1 MTDSPCV
8 FCKIVAGES
17 QASII
22 YRDQQVTAFL
32 DTSPIN
38 RGHTLLIPNQH
49 TDRMAHTNPAVGG
62 YLFGVAM
69 SLSEAVRESVKAE
82 GVNLI
87 VSDGKTAGQTL
98 FHVHVHIIP
107 RHEDDGFGFQFPTGY
122 PSQPERERLDKDA
135 RAIRRLLRKVKV
147 R

>member
-1 MTDSPCV
+1 
-8 FCKIVAGES
+8 
-17 QASII
+17 
-22 YRDQQVTAFL
+22 
-32 DTSPIN
+32 
-38 RGHTLLIPNQH
+38 
-49 TDRMAHTNPAVGG
+49 
-62 YLFGVAM
+62 M

-107 RHEDDGFGFQFPTGY
+107 RHEDDGFGFQFPTNY

>member
-1 MTDSPCV
+1 MTDKPCV
-8 FCKIVAGES
+8 FCQIVAGES
-17 QASII
+17 PASVV
-22 YRDQQVTAFL
+22 YQDEQVTAFL
-32 DTSPIN
+32 DISPVN
-38 RGHTLLIPNQH
+38 QGHTLLVPNH
-49 TDRMAHTNPAVGG
+49 HAAGLADTEPALGG

-69 SLSEAVRESVKAE
+69 SLSEAVRDSVRAE

-87 VSDGKTAGQTL
+87 VADGRAAGQNL

-122 PSQPERERLDKDA
+122 PSQPERKSLDKDA
-135 RAIRRLLRKVKV
+135 RAIRRVLRTVKS